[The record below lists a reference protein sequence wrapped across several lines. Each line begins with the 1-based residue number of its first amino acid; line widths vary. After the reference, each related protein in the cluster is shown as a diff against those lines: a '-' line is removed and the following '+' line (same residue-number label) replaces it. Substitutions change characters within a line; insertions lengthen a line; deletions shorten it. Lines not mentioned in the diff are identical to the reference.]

1 MARRQEQTG
10 SVVIRL
16 VMVGFVEIQVKIERR
31 GERKPMCVWRENLPG
46 Q

>member
-16 VMVGFVEIQVKIERR
+16 VMVEIQVKIERR